1 MKKLLY
7 IGGGVV
13 VLAAAVLV
21 AVFVLSGSL
30 LKSLIEDVGSQA
42 TQAKVT
48 VDEVKISPLSGEG
61 ALVGLT
67 IGNPK
72 GFKAPQALK
81 MSLVSL
87 KVDTS
92 TIQSDTIVIKEVIIG
107 APDVTYELG
116 DSGGDNIRTIQKNT
130 QDYASRMGGGNAP
143 AGKPASAPAPA
154 PGAKGDA
161 KTEAK
166 EKKIIIESLW
176 VRGGKVAV
184 TASAL
189 GGKPL
194 GTGLPDIHLT
204 NIGKSKGGATP
215 AEVADEVIGAI
226 AKASQTAVTKI
237 GVDQLKG
244 LVGSGADDMMK
255 KLGTQM
261 PSIPGTGSQGSAP
274 AGGSSPTT
282 NPAGAIKN
290 LLGR

>member
-1 MKKLLY
+1 MKKFLY

-13 VLAAAVLV
+13 VLAAAALV
-21 AVFVLSGSL
+21 AVFVLSGSI

-72 GFKAPQALK
+72 GFKSAQAFK

-87 KVDTS
+87 KVDTG

-116 DSGGDNIRTIQKNT
+116 DAGGDNIRTIQKNT
-130 QDYASRMGGGNAP
+130 QDYASRMGGGSAP
-143 AGKPASAPAPA
+143 AGKPASGPAPT
-154 PGAKGDA
+154 AKGDA

-226 AKASQTAVTKI
+226 AKASQTAVSKI

-261 PSIPGTGSQGSAP
+261 PSIPGTGSSGAAP